1 MNCEEALVEMETI
14 STTEIRGSAVA
25 LHSAHCLDCARVL
38 QAITDADRLMIQ
50 ERDEAYFTT
59 PPDDIARRAV
69 LLGQRH
75 GIFAAVSGLSL
86 VLLVASVWYAAAILA
101 NTTNNRRAA
110 EMVYRPGEY
119 ETETFE
125 VRCLSTKNV
134 RQLLG
139 PYLTMPGSELQV
151 MEPPLRVFT
160 VRTAPRALQ
169 SVREVLQRFDTP
181 EHGNCRIPDATRTVA
196 PRDESPASPPR

>member
-14 STTEIRGSAVA
+14 STTEIAGSAVA
-25 LHSAHCLDCARVL
+25 MHSAHCPDCARVL
-38 QAITDADRLMIQ
+38 QAISDADRLMMQ

-75 GIFAAVSGLSL
+75 GIFAAVSGMTV
-86 VLLVASVWYAAAILA
+86 VLLAASVWYAAAILQ

-125 VRCLSTKNV
+125 VRCLSTSNA
-134 RQLLG
+134 RQLLN
-139 PYLTMPGSELQV
+139 PYLTMRGSGMQF

-160 VRTAPRALQ
+160 IKTSPRELQ
-169 SVREVLQRFDTP
+169 KVREVLQRFDTP
-181 EHGNCRIPDATRTVA
+181 EHGNCRLPEATRNVA
-196 PRDESPASPPR
+196 PRAESPTSPPR